1 MNTIPVNIKYG
12 EGMGPEG
19 YSNQVA
25 AINFFRS
32 RKNPYVAKNSQFKD
46 NLEVLAF
53 LEEMNRNAC
62 RLGLRGTFYDSPHGL
77 INFKNMSTAF
87 DQTKLGAICMQNELF
102 AKIVGTRH
110 Y

>member
-1 MNTIPVNIKYG
+1 MEEPDEKAVKKIRSCAKEMNTIPVNIKYG

-32 RKNPYVAKNSQFKD
+32 RRNPYVAKNSQFKD
-46 NLEVLAF
+46 NAEVLAF

-87 DQTKLGAICMQNELF
+87 D
-102 AKIVGTRH
+102 
-110 Y
+110 